1 MNIFRFLYLALLFKT
16 TRNQEI
22 IAKISTPLSS
32 PLKNPHSF
40 SAKHLVYLE
49 PTGSFN
55 LPQAP
60 INFTTNTITE
70 LAQSEYRYDDG
81 STALFYMIIANQ
93 TKRAIDTIKRQSNA
107 YLNSRHYEHGYNS
120 LMLSVL
126 YENIAIAKALIDSG
140 ANINAITTI
149 GRTALYTAIWNK
161 QVEIAKLLLNQGAN
175 LQSTNNDTFH
185 QSIIN
190 GTDEITRILLTKKT
204 IDINA
209 CNQFAPPLLL
219 ASFF

>member
-1 MNIFRFLYLALLFKT
+1 M
-16 TRNQEI
+16 
-22 IAKISTPLSS
+22 
-32 PLKNPHSF
+32 
-40 SAKHLVYLE
+40 YLE

-60 INFTTNTITE
+60 INFTTSTITE

-149 GRTALYTAIWNK
+149 GRTALCTAIWNK

-175 LQSTNNDTFH
+175 LQSTNNDTLH
-185 QSIIN
+185 QNI
-190 GTDEITRILLTKKT
+190 
-204 IDINA
+204 IDII
-209 CNQFAPPLLL
+209 L
-219 ASFF
+219 